1 MNIFTK
7 DKLEK
12 YADTLVW
19 GLETARKGGK
29 IHPYEVATIRYDM
42 DALDL
47 AEAVHRRLLDRKIN
61 VVLRALSSPALEKDF
76 YTISDEKMLRFV
88 PPGDLELT
96 GALNGY
102 VALRAP
108 ASLTHLKDI
117 DPKKFGTVAVARK
130 AVRELM
136 DRREEQGKFSWT
148 LCMYPTP
155 ELAKQAGLTLKQYA
169 AQVEKACFLNE
180 KDPVARWK
188 EIHRDCTEIKKWLGS
203 LRIKT
208 IHMASKNTDLEVLLG
223 EKRRFLGISGHNIP
237 SFEIFTSPDW
247 RGTRGTYFADFPSY
261 KNGNFVKDIKLVFEK
276 GRAIKITAGKGEDFV
291 RKMLSMDTGACQLG
305 EFSLTDRRFSKIDR
319 FMADTLFDENYGG
332 KYGNSHIAVGA
343 SYSDTFDGNP
353 AKLDKKMKEKLGYN
367 DSSLHWDI
375 VNTEDKTVTATCEN
389 GKKVVIYESG
399 EFKY

>member
-1 MNIFTK
+1 MNIFAK
-7 DKLEK
+7 ERLEK
-12 YADTLVW
+12 YADTMVW

-29 IHPYEVATIRYDM
+29 IKPYEVATIRYDM

-47 AEAVHRRLLDRKIN
+47 AEAVHRRLLDKKIN
-61 VVLRALSSPALEKDF
+61 VVMRALSSPAMEKDF
-76 YTISDEKMLRFV
+76 YSISDDRMLRFV
-88 PPGDLELT
+88 PPGELELT

-102 VALRAP
+102 IALRAP
-108 ASLTHLKDI
+108 ASLTHLKDV

-130 AVRELM
+130 EVRELM

-169 AQVEKACFLNE
+169 AQVEKACFLDE
-180 KDPVARWK
+180 KNPVARWK
-188 EIHRDCTEIKKWLGS
+188 EIHRDCTEIKKWLYS
-203 LRIKT
+203 LKITT
-208 IHMASKNTDLEVLLG
+208 IHVGSKNTDLEIELG
-223 EKRRFLGISGHNIP
+223 EKRKFLGISGHNIP

-261 KNGNFVKDIKLVFEK
+261 KNGNYVKDIKLVFDK
-276 GRAIKITAGKGEDFV
+276 GRAVKINAGRGEEFV
-291 RKMLSMDTGACQLG
+291 RKMLAMDKGAAQLG

-332 KYGNSHIAVGA
+332 RYGNSHIAVGA
-343 SYSDTFDGNP
+343 SYTDTFDGDP
-353 AKLDKKMKEKLGYN
+353 ARLDKKTKEKLGFN

-375 VNTEDKTVTATCEN
+375 VNTEDKTVTATCAN
-389 GKKVVIYESG
+389 GKKTVIYESG